1 MKKKLVRESAGER
14 TFNILNAIL
23 CILITL
29 IVLYPLYYIII
40 AAVSKPYALIS
51 GELTIFPVGFNLESF
66 KKALAIDGLWVAYG
80 NTFYYT
86 FVGTLVNMFFTTTGA
101 YVLSKERLV
110 FKKFFMIMVVVTLWF
125 KAGTIPFYLNV
136 ANLHLMNSRSGV
148 LLVFAINT
156 YNLLIMKTFFESVP
170 RSLEEASIIDG
181 ANSFQ
186 IFYRIYLPLSKPA
199 LATVGMFYAV
209 SRWNGYFWSMIL
221 LQDDSKIPL
230 QVLLKKLIV
239 DRVAG
244 ANEASL
250 ITADSLSS
258 PLTVIYAV
266 IIIAVLPMLIIYPYI
281 QKFFK
286 KGAMIGSIKG

>member
-1 MKKKLVRESAGER
+1 MAKKLVTESLGEK

-23 CILITL
+23 CILLTL
-29 IVLYPLYYIII
+29 IILYPLYYIII
-40 AAVSKPYALIS
+40 ASVSKPYALIS
-51 GELTIFPVGFNLESF
+51 GDLTILPVGFNLESF
-66 KKALAIDGLWVAYG
+66 KKALSIDGLWLAYA

-86 FVGTLVNMFFTTTGA
+86 FIGTFVNMFFTTTGA

-110 FKKFFMIMVVVTLWF
+110 FKKFFMIMVVITLWF
-125 KAGTIPFYLNV
+125 KAGTIPFYLNIV
-136 ANLHLMNSRSGV
+136 DLNLINSRSAV

-170 RSLEEASIIDG
+170 RSLEEAAIIDG
-181 ANSFQ
+181 ANSLQ

-244 ANEASL
+244 ANEAAL
-250 ITADSLSS
+250 ITAESLSS

-286 KGAMIGSIKG
+286 KGAMVGSVKG